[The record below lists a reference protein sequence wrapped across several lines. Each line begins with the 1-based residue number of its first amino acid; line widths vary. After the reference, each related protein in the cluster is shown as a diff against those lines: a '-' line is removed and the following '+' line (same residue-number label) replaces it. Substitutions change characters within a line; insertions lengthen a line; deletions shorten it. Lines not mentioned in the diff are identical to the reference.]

1 VQTRPVSDT
10 PLRIH
15 HVDSN
20 VRDGGPRWFVQMP
33 RQYAICEHAHTCL
46 AGRHIVFLDI
56 ERDKYL
62 CLDLETTVTL
72 LPHLNGRLL
81 FFEDSLLSECAAWA
95 GVARILAE
103 LEQRNLIVQ
112 LPLDQTAPRFEQI
125 APATRSICGATG
137 NKHPRTAAG
146 AGEFILAVTRT
157 AVLLRWRTLAK
168 TVAHVTRRR
177 KSAAT
182 SCAGV
187 GPELFVQRFVSYR
200 SRTAKTDACLFNS
213 VALLDFLALHGQYP
227 KLVFGVRMR
236 PFQAHCWVQ
245 HEDTVLGDTVER
257 VSQFTP
263 IMAA

>member
-1 VQTRPVSDT
+1 
-10 PLRIH
+10 
-15 HVDSN
+15 
-20 VRDGGPRWFVQMP
+20 MP
-33 RQYAICEHAHTCL
+33 RQYAICEHAYTCI
-46 AGRHIVFLDI
+46 AGRHIIFLDI

-62 CLDLETTVTL
+62 CLDLETTATL
-72 LPHLNGRLL
+72 LPHLNGRSL
-81 FFEDSLLSECAAWA
+81 FFEDSLLSECVTWA

-103 LEQRNLIVQ
+103 LEQRNLIAQ
-112 LPLDQTAPRFEQI
+112 LPLDQTAPSLEQI

-137 NKHPRTAAG
+137 NKHPRTVAG
-146 AGEFILAVTRT
+146 AAEFILAVTRT

-187 GPELFVQRFVSYR
+187 GPEPLVQRFASYR
-200 SRTAKTDACLFNS
+200 SRFAKTDACLFNS
-213 VALLDFLALHGQYP
+213 LALLDFLALHGQYP
-227 KLVFGVRMR
+227 KLVFGVSMR